1 MSKLD
6 AVRALREARFNQERS
21 RQTTPDT
28 PRAATRAAQRAVAP
42 VAPEVSQPVPQP
54 VPHPVATAGASD
66 TADELCGH
74 AGRGGRTCVRE
85 RGHAAKTHRY
95 ADTSNRA

>member
-21 RQTTPDT
+21 RQTTQDSP
-28 PRAATRAAQRAVAP
+28 RAAQRAAARASAP
-42 VAPEVSQPVPQP
+42 IAPEVA
-54 VPHPVATAGASD
+54 HPGAAATPPS

-74 AGRGGRTCVRE
+74 PGKGGRTCQRE

-95 ADTSNRA
+95 TDTSNRA

>member
-21 RQTTPDT
+21 RQTTSADT
-28 PRAATRAAQRAVAP
+28 PRAAQRAAARATAPVAPAAP
-42 VAPEVSQPVPQP
+42 VAPETAPT
-54 VPHPVATAGASD
+54 VAAATPPS

-74 AGRGGRTCVRE
+74 PGKRGRTCRRE